1 LENEILV
8 YNLMNFDKTKKI
20 ETGFNQNGLI
30 SVSAEKQNCVVA
42 TLHTEDGYINVELIS
57 KEKRNIIKAHENG
70 IRIFC
75 LNFDGSLI
83 ATASEKVIKNH

>member
-1 LENEILV
+1 LEKEILV
-8 YNLMNFDKTKKI
+8 YDLMKLEKTKRI

-30 SVSAEKQNCVVA
+30 SVSAIQDSVIA
-42 TLHTEDGYINVELIS
+42 TLHTEDGYINVELIT

-75 LNFDGSLI
+75 LNLDGSLL
-83 ATASEKVIKNH
+83 ATASEKVI